1 MLIRLGAA
9 AALAGTVCVASAQ
22 EKTYSGYLDLFAIPY
37 AFTEGENPQAMDP
50 ADRGKA
56 TDRGVGLGVRSIGV
70 LTNWLGASFEYQH
83 VELDE
88 TDGSLKQ
95 LRAGLG
101 YIGAYGGLFVEY
113 TDFDTLGVSNDG
125 VGFHARTSYN
135 ASRDMNLYA
144 DLGYLLLSNDFQDV
158 EGLEFTVGG
167 DFRLTDRWV
176 VFADFRYTDLK
187 GKDNDAKIG
196 PRDVRVGVRIP
207 LGI

>member
-1 MLIRLGAA
+1 MLTRLGAA
-9 AALAGTVCVASAQ
+9 AALTAAAFAASAQ

-37 AFTEGENPQAMDP
+37 SFTEEEPSG
-50 ADRGKA
+50 A
-56 TDRGVGLGVRSIGV
+56 TDRGTGLGVRSIGV
-70 LTNWLGASFEYQH
+70 LTDWLGASFEYQY
-83 VELDE
+83 VELDK
-88 TDGSLKQ
+88 TPASLKQ
-95 LRAGLG
+95 LRIGAG
-101 YIGAYGGLFVEY
+101 YIGAYGGVFVEY

-176 VFADFRYTDLK
+176 LFADFRYTDLK
-187 GKDNDAKIG
+187 GQENKARLG
-196 PRDVRVGVRIP
+196 PRDTRIGVRIP

>member
-1 MLIRLGAA
+1 MLTRLGAA
-9 AALAGTVCVASAQ
+9 AALTAAAFAASAQ
-22 EKTYSGYLDLFAIPY
+22 EKTYSGYLDLFGIPY
-37 AFTEGENPQAMDP
+37 SFTEGETRNPTTGASEE
-50 ADRGKA
+50 A
-56 TDRGVGLGVRSIGV
+56 TDRGLGLGVRSIGV
-70 LTNWLGASFEYQH
+70 LTNWLGASFEYQY

-88 TDGSLKQ
+88 TNDSLKQ

-101 YIGAYGGLFVEY
+101 YIGAYGGVFVEY

-125 VGFHARTSYN
+125 VGIHARTSYN

-158 EGLEFTVGG
+158 EGLEFTIGG

-176 VFADFRYTDLK
+176 VFADFRYTDLE

-196 PRDVRVGVRIP
+196 PRDVRVGVRLP

>member
-9 AALAGTVCVASAQ
+9 AALSGVAFIASAQ
-22 EKTYSGYLDLFAIPY
+22 ESTYTGYLDLFAIPY
-37 AFTEGENPQAMDP
+37 AFTEGENPRAVDA
-50 ADRGKA
+50 ADREA
-56 TDRGVGLGVRSIGV
+56 TDRGLGLGVRSIGV

-101 YIGAYGGLFVEY
+101 YIGSYGGLFVEY
-113 TDFDTLGVSNDG
+113 TDFDTLGTSNDG

-135 ASRDMNLYA
+135 ASRDMNLYV
-144 DLGYLLLSNDFQDV
+144 DLGYLMLSNDFQDV
-158 EGLEFTVGG
+158 EGLEFTIGG
-167 DFRLTDRWV
+167 DFRLTDQIV
-176 VFADFRYTDLK
+176 LFADFRYTDLT
-187 GKDNDAKIG
+187 GKDNDASIG
-196 PRDVRVGVRIP
+196 PRDTRIGVRIP